1 MQRDELHELQF
12 ITPIFNLPSIARH
25 GIVSHNR
32 SKNLGAVSIA
42 LEGVQE
48 LRAVKRVPGGLMLH
62 DYACLYF
69 NARNAMLYLRRFE
82 HESLC
87 VLRVRPTI
95 IDRAG
100 VVVTDQNAATKWA
113 RFAAAPQGISIVDR
127 DRTFAEWW
135 THPEDQIDEWRHKAQ
150 MCAEVLVPD
159 CVPPSYLVEAY
170 VSGQVAKQRI
180 VELGELGIGATINAR
195 LFFR

>member
-1 MQRDELHELQF
+1 LQRDELHELHF
-12 ITPIFNLPSIARH
+12 ITPIANLPSIAQH
-25 GIVSHNR
+25 GIVCHRRAKS
-32 SKNLGAVSIA
+32 LGAVSIA

-48 LRAVKRVPGGLMLH
+48 RRSVKRVPEGLMLH

-69 NARNAMLYLRRFE
+69 NARNPMLYLRRFE
-82 HESLC
+82 HANLC

-113 RFAAAPQGISIVDR
+113 RFAAAPDGISIVRR

-135 THPEDQIDEWRHKAQ
+135 THPENQIDEWRHKAE

-159 CVPPSYLVEAY
+159 CVPRSYLAGAY
-170 VSGQVAKQRI
+170 ISGQVAEERFA
-180 VELGELGIGATINAR
+180 ELGELSIITTIDAR